1 VSDRLDVP
9 NKVNVE
15 LSEEEVLTLV
25 ERMGFRLEK
34 RGERKACGYIQD
46 PNSMLQNLYQV
57 LSFWPPKGE
66 IKLEEHSLVAGTCVS
81 DLQGSAFR
89 PAQTQNKEGA

>member
-1 VSDRLDVP
+1 MFSMAP
-9 NKVNVE
+9 
-15 LSEEEVLTLV
+15 
-25 ERMGFRLEK
+25 MF
-34 RGERKACGYIQD
+34 D
-46 PNSMLQNLYQV
+46 PYFSGSLGSFFV

-89 PAQTQNKEGA
+89 PAPL